1 MSKRKNKQAE
11 RKGWQLTPQPK
22 PPVEKVE
29 LPALPETGFLG
40 GLKPNDIL
48 IYGDEYEDR
57 FQEVVKVFTD
67 KGKFIHVP
75 NAIGVSYLRA
85 H

>member
-1 MSKRKNKQAE
+1 MSKRKNKQV
-11 RKGWQLTPQPK
+11 KQPSALRS
-22 PPVEKVE
+22 PPPPVE

-57 FQEVVKVFTD
+57 FQDVVKVFTE

-85 H
+85 Y